1 MLDFNGISSGS
12 PVGVDRDFDGTQAA
26 ITRSA
31 QSFSESDPMTLED
44 AWNIS
49 FEETQRTSFGQVLG
63 DPVYL
68 NGINNQR
75 YTAVS
80 R

>member
-1 MLDFNGISSGS
+1 MPDYNGISSGS
-12 PVGVDRDFDGTQAA
+12 PTSIDRDFDSTQAT
-26 ITRSA
+26 ITRSV
-31 QSFSESDPMTLED
+31 QSFAEGDPMTFED
-44 AWNIS
+44 SWQIT

-68 NGINNQR
+68 NGINNLR
-75 YTAVS
+75 YAAVS